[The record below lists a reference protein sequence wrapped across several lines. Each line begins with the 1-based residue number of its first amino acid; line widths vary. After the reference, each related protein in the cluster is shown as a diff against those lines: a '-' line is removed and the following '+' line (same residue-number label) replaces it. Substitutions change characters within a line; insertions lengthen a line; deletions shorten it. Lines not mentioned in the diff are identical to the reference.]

1 MYHFRPDNSTTKT
14 HVLSEGPLL
23 IELDR
28 VRFCA
33 VRTQVSRAGLTLVEL
48 LMAMGISSIL
58 VVALGGIVTATQSA
72 WKHTQGIEDSQ
83 AQITATFD
91 RIKMMVSQAGIY
103 QVSGQPPQVG
113 LAVVTNSW
121 NSIDIANTLVVWT
134 GGRNG
139 GISDQGVLTRLP
151 KISELLIYT
160 SDPDDTHNLIEIAL
174 PGVDSSIDFNSS
186 SFNSSIRSAIKS
198 SNAESALLS
207 NRIKSSQFI
216 LSGNPW
222 GSPVGNIR
230 FEIVKTPSDSSLG
243 SVSPGTSGW
252 MNLPWPQGTTSSTSG
267 LRLVTI
273 NYEIQFETA
282 ERTFLNDVN
291 SPTALPFFGSSSRYY
306 AYAP

>member
-1 MYHFRPDNSTTKT
+1 MF
-14 HVLSEGPLL
+14 SESPLL
-23 IELDR
+23 IELGR

-33 VRTQVSRAGLTLVEL
+33 ERAPGSRGGLTLVEL
-48 LMAMGISSIL
+48 LMAMAISSIL

-139 GISDQGVLTRLP
+139 GISDQGTLTRLP
-151 KISELLIYT
+151 KINELLIYT
-160 SDPDDTHNLIEIAL
+160 SDPDDAHNLIELAL
-174 PGVDSSIDFNSS
+174 PDIDSSIDFNSS
-186 SFNSSIRSAIKS
+186 SFNSTIRSAIS
-198 SNAESALLS
+198 SNSAESALLS
-207 NRIKSSQFI
+207 NRIKASQFI

-222 GSPVGNIR
+222 GTPVGNIR
-230 FEIVKTPSDSSLG
+230 FEIVKTPSDSNLSG
-243 SVSPGTSGW
+243 VSPGTSAW
-252 MNLPWPQGTTSSTSG
+252 MNLSWPQGTASATSG
-267 LRLVTI
+267 LRQIRI

-282 ERTFLNDVN
+282 ERTALNDAN

-306 AYAP
+306 AYVP